1 MVRFEQQNIEIRM
14 VVDSTHTVCTPQG
27 EQTQVLKYVLC
38 VEHPTVCHRGISEKR
53 QMWLLALMSPITWR

>member
-1 MVRFEQQNIEIRM
+1 M